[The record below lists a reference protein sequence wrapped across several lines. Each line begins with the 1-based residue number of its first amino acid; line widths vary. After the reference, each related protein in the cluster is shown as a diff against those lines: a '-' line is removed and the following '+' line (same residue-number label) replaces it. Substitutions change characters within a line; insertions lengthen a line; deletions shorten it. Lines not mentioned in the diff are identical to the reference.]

1 MTENRCF
8 EKVDFSSL
16 TGEEEFYDCRF
27 VSCDFSEVL
36 FREPL
41 FERCEFQACNFS
53 MTKFRNTV
61 REIRFTDCKL
71 MGTDFSGL
79 KPFSSD
85 LSFVRSRMDY
95 ANFSGVRLRK
105 SRFQE
110 CRLFEAAFDGAD
122 LSGSLF
128 ERCDLER
135 TLFNGT
141 NLEGADFST
150 SYNFVINPGRCR
162 LRKAVFPEAGL
173 SGLLAH
179 LDIKIV

>member
-53 MTKFRNTV
+53 MTKFRNTL

-105 SRFQE
+105 
-110 CRLFEAAFDGAD
+110 
-122 LSGSLF
+122 
-128 ERCDLER
+128 
-135 TLFNGT
+135 
-141 NLEGADFST
+141 
-150 SYNFVINPGRCR
+150 
-162 LRKAVFPEAGL
+162 AVFPEAGL